1 MGGDNEARCLYI
13 SCQLDYKKS
22 LRNGALPFLLS
33 LTIIQLLRVRKRCY
47 GL

>member
-13 SCQLDYKKS
+13 SCQLDSKNSVRK
-22 LRNGALPFLLS
+22 GALPFLLRFS
-33 LTIIQLLRVRKRCY
+33 IIQLLRVRKRCH